1 MKHSN
6 VRDVIA
12 SYGIENCLVAI
23 KSPGKKKG
31 LKRVSDSCQVLKKK
45 KKKKKERVT
54 TGKKEGGGE
63 KRKERKYYLT

>member
-6 VRDVIA
+6 IRDVIA

-45 KKKKKERVT
+45 KKKKERVT
-54 TGKKEGGGE
+54 TGKKKGGGE

>member
-31 LKRVSDSCQVLKKK
+31 LKRVSDSCQVLE
-45 KKKKKERVT
+45 KKKKERVT